1 MHDTPTKHLF
11 KRQRRAYSHGCIR
24 LEKPR
29 ELMKTF
35 AEFNSNLDYDRAQKI
50 LKGKKQ
56 SYYKVEHV
64 PVEVTYLT
72 AWVDPSGIFQMRNDI
87 YSYDKEQ
94 LKYRN
99 RY

>member
-1 MHDTPTKHLF
+1 MHDTPSKNLF
-11 KRQRRAYSHGCIR
+11 NRQTRAYSHGCIR

-35 AEFNSNLDYDRAQKI
+35 AGFNSNLDYDRAQKI

-56 SYYKVEHV
+56 AYYQVEHV
-64 PVEVTYLT
+64 PVDVTYYT
-72 AWVDPSGIFQMRNDI
+72 AWVDPSGLLQLRSDI